1 MKIDK
6 TEESTALQEVELIN
20 EDENKIIDRDD
31 NTIKASDFFVEIN
44 ILESPIFS
52 FGRKKTMKK
61 ATELLKNEE
70 VSKEAKE
77 ILNSLTKSAKEMECE
92 YIRWDDSKG
101 LNRELLALAPMGM
114 PNDFAMDVFIGL
126 VGLFVIKNSPVVK
139 KEKVWDF
146 QNASVEFTFYELC
159 NFINIPINGEN
170 YKKIRKAIRQ
180 LTNTQYYSLGNGSVY
195 NKKGDKYEIKGEKAI
210 SLLGDVDFTYFREQ
224 ENKPNKKLER
234 GNAYFG
240 DLIMENIKHGFI
252 RFLKQGKYFTLKTGL
267 TRRLYLYL
275 ESNKYDKKKE
285 RIYIKRNFSTLKTKI
300 PINYTYNSE
309 LKRKINKA
317 LENLIVSGTIKG
329 YFYGDEVKING
340 IKEECIYIYFKGTQA
355 QLIKSL
361 TKEPEVKITKKDKE
375 TEELQEDSGLVFP
388 ENIQQELEDIGISTE
403 MIPLL
408 LKKYSKYKLAEHLLW
423 LQEKNKNKKANSLAG
438 LFMFSLK
445 TENIVKKE
453 FPHITKFIE
462 EYRNKTENKNMDVS
476 DIENIF
482 RKYND
487 DKLEEFKKEDE
498 AGYEMAVE
506 MTLDLMEDSYKDKI
520 KRMSAN
526 LINYSGEELDKKV
539 AEIDRWELFGTEK
552 EKSEVFK
559 EVLIEQI
566 RLYKLF
572 DGFFSFNDFK
582 QKYANGLIKT
592 S

>member
-1 MKIDK
+1 MEEKKEKNEIGERSFLMDINIMEAPMFTFKQARAIKKMKDW
-6 TEESTALQEVELIN
+6 EN
-20 EDENKIIDRDD
+20 DENVSHLAKKIMARY
-31 NTIKASDFFVEIN
+31 
-44 ILESPIFS
+44 
-52 FGRKKTMKK
+52 
-61 ATELLKNEE
+61 TEA
-70 VSKEAKE
+70 SKE
-77 ILNSLTKSAKEMECE
+77 NQME
-92 YIRWDDSKG
+92 YMRWVDSKG
-101 LNRELLALAPMGM
+101 LEREFCVISMQNLPTGF
-114 PNDFAMDVFIGL
+114 DMDVFFALVSLLIKQEAPIKFNEEKQVYELQNDTLYCKLSDIREFLGL
-126 VGLFVIKNSPVVK
+126 SKGGRNNEKIKNSIDRLK
-139 KEKVWDF
+139 
-146 QNASVEFTFYELC
+146 NA
-159 NFINIPINGEN
+159 
-170 YKKIRKAIRQ
+170 
-180 LTNTQYYSLGNGSVY
+180 QYYSLGSGVLYNGKTQSYTTNERSESLVLAFDFQSIGENKFDDNIKSSVMVQLNKMIINNIKYSFIKFLNNSKFFALESGLPRRIYTYIEGNKY
-195 NKKGDKYEIKGEKAI
+195 NKNGTKPYLKVSY
-210 SLLGDVDFTYFREQ
+210 DV
-224 ENKPNKKLER
+224 
-234 GNAYFG
+234 
-240 DLIMENIKHGFI
+240 
-252 RFLKQGKYFTLKTGL
+252 
-267 TRRLYLYL
+267 
-275 ESNKYDKKKE
+275 
-285 RIYIKRNFSTLKTKI
+285 
-300 PINYTYNSE
+300 
-309 LKRKINKA
+309 LKRKIPLDIKYNSRLKKRIEKP
-317 LENLIVSGTIKG
+317 LDSLINLGVING
-329 YFYGDEVKING
+329 YFYGDEIKING

-361 TKEPEVKITKKDKE
+361 TKEPVKITKED
-375 TEELQEDSGLVFP
+375 EEQEEIQEDSGLVFP
-388 ENIQQELEDIGISTE
+388 ENIQQELESIGISTE
-403 MIPLL
+403 MIPQL

-482 RKYND
+482 RKYNE